1 MNASGND
8 NDDDDDDKTRI
19 GGPLPV
25 PPSSSGADDTPP
37 GKESAE
43 SPPDPER
50 PQQDAQ
56 DDEATRVAPLSTP
69 PRDPAPE
76 PDSESEAT
84 RIATIP
90 PAQGTNIAEATDLP
104 PLPQPKTSAIHPGT
118 TTTTRIEVGV
128 GTLINNNYE
137 IKEVLKSGGMGEVY
151 RGVELGTGD
160 PVAIKVI
167 LPELAEDEKAGLMF
181 KREARTLRQLSD
193 EAIVRYYNYVHDRD
207 IDRYCLI
214 MEFIS
219 GVPLSDHT
227 EAHGPISPAAGR
239 TLLDRLARGLRKA
252 HMQEVIHR
260 DLSPDNVMLPDGLV
274 SEAVLIDFG
283 IAKSTV
289 VKESTMAG
297 QFAGKFKYVSPEQL
311 GHYGGEIGP
320 QTDVYGL
327 ALLMCAALI
336 GRPLDMG
343 SSIVEA
349 VQSRQS
355 IPDLSDVP
363 AEFRPLLSHMLE
375 PDPEDRPADMQ
386 LVRDMLENPA
396 LLPPKYRE
404 GMSLPPGLMTP
415 PGAVT
420 NAGLAVPPTSIAPG
434 MTGGTMPPFPRQSTI
449 PPEDLPEPEQPG
461 GGGRVLGFLVLAFV
475 LVLGGVG
482 YFAWTQ
488 DMITG
493 MTADTSTAP
502 AAEGAGGASSS
513 SGGLPLRN
521 TSTREGFLAEFDT
534 GACSYASR
542 VPSGPNAG
550 MLAAISPGGD
560 GFAGLPAAYEE
571 AFGARPAILSQ
582 QVSEAQC
589 PALDFARALQGRT
602 DRPVQISFGT
612 DSLYS
617 GESVAADIRDGDAT
631 SLWAV
636 LISPQGQL
644 YNLTDRLSDS
654 AGGRRTM
661 RFGLTLNAGRD
672 PVPQLILL
680 VATTEP
686 LVSVA
691 AARAGAR
698 AEDLLPKVL
707 AEISE
712 RGGYVSADLVH
723 LELRPTPSEGMT
735 ESETTG
741 ASE

>member
-1 MNASGND
+1 MTASGND
-8 NDDDDDDKTRI
+8 NDDDDDKTRI

-25 PPSSSGADDTPP
+25 PPASSDADDTPP
-37 GKESAE
+37 AE
-43 SPPDPER
+43 GNAPALPEPDN
-50 PQQDAQ
+50 PQDTQ
-56 DDEATRVAPLSTP
+56 DDDVTRLAPLSTSP
-69 PRDPAPE
+69 KDPLPDPAA
-76 PDSESEAT
+76 DSEAT
-84 RIATIP
+84 RIATTP
-90 PAQGTNIAEATDLP
+90 PAPRADKGEATDLP
-104 PLPQPKTSAIHPGT
+104 PLPQPKTASIYPGN
-118 TTTTRIEVGV
+118 TTTTRVEVGV

-311 GHYGGEIGP
+311 GHYGGDIGP

-336 GRPLDMG
+336 GKPLNMG

-375 PDPEDRPADMQ
+375 PDPMDRPADMQ

-396 LLPPKYRE
+396 LIPTKYCE
-404 GMSLPPGLMTP
+404 SMSLPPGLMTP
-415 PGAVT
+415 PGVVT
-420 NAGLAVPPTSIAPG
+420 NAGLAVPPTSISPG
-434 MTGGTMPPFPRQSTI
+434 MTGGTMPPFPRQSTM
-449 PPEDLPEPEQPG
+449 PPEALPEPEQPG
-461 GGGRVLGFLVLAFV
+461 GGGRLLTLLALAFV

-488 DMITG
+488 DMIPGRDAT
-493 MTADTSTAP
+493 TSTATGGS
-502 AAEGAGGASSS
+502 AAVSP
-513 SGGLPLRN
+513 SGGLPSRK

-534 GACSYASR
+534 GECSYVSR

-560 GFAGLPAAYEE
+560 GFAGLPVAYEE

-582 QVSEAQC
+582 EVSEAQC

-636 LISPQGQL
+636 LISPQGQI

-698 AEDLLPKVL
+698 AEDLLPEVL

-723 LELRPTPSEGMT
+723 LELRPTPSEDMN
-735 ESETTG
+735 ESETSGT
-741 ASE
+741 SE

>member
-1 MNASGND
+1 MTASGND
-8 NDDDDDDKTRI
+8 NDDDDDKTRI

-25 PPSSSGADDTPP
+25 PPASSDADDTPP
-37 GKESAE
+37 AE
-43 SPPDPER
+43 GNAPALPEPDN
-50 PQQDAQ
+50 PQDTQ
-56 DDEATRVAPLSTP
+56 DDDVTRLAPLSTSP
-69 PRDPAPE
+69 KDPLPDPAA
-76 PDSESEAT
+76 DSEAT
-84 RIATIP
+84 RIATTP
-90 PAQGTNIAEATDLP
+90 PAPRADKGEATDLP
-104 PLPQPKTSAIHPGT
+104 PLPQPKTASIYPGN
-118 TTTTRIEVGV
+118 TTTTRVEVGV

-311 GHYGGEIGP
+311 GHYGGDIGP

-336 GRPLDMG
+336 GKPLNMG

-375 PDPEDRPADMQ
+375 PDPMDRPADMQ

-396 LLPPKYRE
+396 LIPTKYCE
-404 GMSLPPGLMTP
+404 SMSLPPGLMTP
-415 PGAVT
+415 PGVVT
-420 NAGLAVPPTSIAPG
+420 NAGLAVPPTSISPG
-434 MTGGTMPPFPRQSTI
+434 MTGGTMPPFPRQSTM
-449 PPEDLPEPEQPG
+449 PPEALPEPEQPG
-461 GGGRVLGFLVLAFV
+461 GGGRLLTLLALAFV

-488 DMITG
+488 DMIPGQDAT
-493 MTADTSTAP
+493 TSTATGGS
-502 AAEGAGGASSS
+502 AAVSP
-513 SGGLPLRN
+513 SGGLPSRK

-534 GACSYASR
+534 GECSYVSR

-560 GFAGLPAAYEE
+560 GFAGLPVAYEE

-582 QVSEAQC
+582 EVSEAQC

-636 LISPQGQL
+636 LISPQGQI

-723 LELRPTPSEGMT
+723 LELRPTPSEDMT
-735 ESETTG
+735 ESETSGT
-741 ASE
+741 SE

>member
-1 MNASGND
+1 MASGND

-25 PPSSSGADDTPP
+25 PPASSDADDTPP
-37 GKESAE
+37 AE
-43 SPPDPER
+43 ENAPTPPEPDSP
-50 PQQDAQ
+50 QDTH
-56 DDEATRVAPLSTP
+56 DDDVTRLAPLSTP
-69 PRDPAPE
+69 PKKPPQDPAA
-76 PDSESEAT
+76 ESEAT
-84 RIATIP
+84 RIATTP
-90 PAQGTNIAEATDLP
+90 PTSRDEGGEATDLP
-104 PLPQPKTSAIHPGT
+104 PLPQPKTAAILPGT

-193 EAIVRYYNYVHDRD
+193 EAIVRYYNYVHDRE

-283 IAKSTV
+283 IAKSNV

-336 GRPLDMG
+336 GKPLDMG

-375 PDPEDRPADMQ
+375 PDPTDRPADMQ

-396 LLPPKYRE
+396 LIPPKYCE

-415 PGAVT
+415 PGVVT
-420 NAGLAVPPTSIAPG
+420 NAGLAVPPTSISPG
-434 MTGGTMPPFPRQSTI
+434 MTGGTMPPFPRQSTM
-449 PPEDLPEPEQPG
+449 PPEALPEPEQPG
-461 GGGRVLGFLVLAFV
+461 GGARVLTLLALAFV

-488 DMITG
+488 DMIPG
-493 MTADTSTAP
+493 VTATTSTTP
-502 AAEGAGGASSS
+502 ATGGGASVSS
-513 SGGLPLRN
+513 SGGLPSRN
-521 TSTREGFLAEFDT
+521 TSTREGFLAEFDI
-534 GACSYASR
+534 GECSYVSR

-560 GFAGLPAAYEE
+560 GFAGLPVSYEE
-571 AFGARPAILSQ
+571 AFGARPAIMSQ
-582 QVSEAQC
+582 RVSEAQC
-589 PALDFARALQGRT
+589 PVLDFARALQGRT

-617 GESVAADIRDGDAT
+617 GESVAADIRDGGAD

-636 LISPQGQL
+636 LISPQGQV
-644 YNLTDRLSDS
+644 YNLTDRLSES

-661 RFGLTLNAGRD
+661 RFGLTLNTGRD

-691 AARAGAR
+691 AARAGAD
-698 AEDLLPKVL
+698 AGQLLPKVL
-707 AEISE
+707 TEISE

-723 LELRPTPSEGMT
+723 LELRPTPAEGTSESQSGT
-735 ESETTG
+735 

>member
-1 MNASGND
+1 MTASGND
-8 NDDDDDDKTRI
+8 NDDDDDKTRI

-25 PPSSSGADDTPP
+25 PPASSDADDTPP
-37 GKESAE
+37 AE
-43 SPPDPER
+43 GN
-50 PQQDAQ
+50 
-56 DDEATRVAPLSTP
+56 APTL
-69 PRDPAPE
+69 PE
-76 PDSESEAT
+76 PDSPQDTQDDDVTRLAPLSNSPTDPLPDPAADSEAT
-84 RIATIP
+84 RIATTP
-90 PAQGTNIAEATDLP
+90 PAPRADNGEATDLP
-104 PLPQPKTSAIHPGT
+104 PLPQPKTAAIYPGN
-118 TTTTRIEVGV
+118 TTTTRVEVGV

-283 IAKSTV
+283 IAKSSV

-311 GHYGGEIGP
+311 GHYGGDIGP

-336 GRPLDMG
+336 GKPLDMG

-375 PDPEDRPADMQ
+375 PDPADRPADMQ

-396 LLPPKYRE
+396 LLPLKYRE

-415 PGAVT
+415 PGVVT
-420 NAGLAVPPTSIAPG
+420 NTGLAMPPTSIAPG

-449 PPEDLPEPEQPG
+449 PPEALPEPEQSG
-461 GGGRVLGFLVLAFV
+461 DGGRVLAVLALAFV

-488 DMITG
+488 DMIPGRGAT
-493 MTADTSTAP
+493 TSTATGDS
-502 AAEGAGGASSS
+502 AAVSP
-513 SGGLPLRN
+513 SGGLPSRK

-534 GACSYASR
+534 GECSYVSR

-560 GFAGLPAAYEE
+560 GFAGLPVAYEE

-617 GESVAADIRDGDAT
+617 GESVAADIRDSDAT

-636 LISPQGQL
+636 LISPQGQI

-723 LELRPTPSEGMT
+723 LELRPTPSEDMT
-735 ESETTG
+735 ESETSGT
-741 ASE
+741 SE